1 METALQLDQEAEATV
16 PRRSVVLP
24 LLAAVLVMLSFL
36 TLPRAATD
44 LDLDSDASLGE
55 VLGYAHQQ
63 GLQFG
68 TDFVSTY
75 GPLGYV
81 IFVYFSPRTAGTV
94 CAMSVRSGT
103 SSWPTVAVVTESCTS
118 AAMSTSAKR

>member
-1 METALQLDQEAEATV
+1 
-16 PRRSVVLP
+16 
-24 LLAAVLVMLSFL
+24 VLVMLSFL

-68 TDFVSTY
+68 TDFVKFLTMMKRHEISRFLSEVTDWEMRE
-75 GPLGYV
+75 
-81 IFVYFSPRTAGTV
+81 YF
-94 CAMSVRSGT
+94 
-103 SSWPTVAVVTESCTS
+103 EFY
-118 AAMSTSAKR
+118 